1 MTAKKRKFWN
11 IPPEEEQTGL
21 LLWFQILQKH
31 YLKLFGANAIAVLS
45 LLPCAYFI
53 YLLIQTGDIV
63 FWGLGLA
70 LFVLASPCQTG
81 LHSVCVRLVHRMPVW
96 VKDEFI
102 NAWKQE
108 WKPSMLLGLIL
119 GVLWSVLSADRHAGA
134 ALWHTAEKRGA
145 SDFRRETAC
154 LLCHRGVGRN
164 ASGSRDLLRSGS
176 VHIAG
181 GLGGHRG
188 HDGECHFRAGV
199 FPTVF
204 DGRAGMKKKLE
215 HIWYYYK
222 WYILAAALVILVAAN
237 FIGELGQRRQPDGV
251 VSIVT
256 TSQVPEETVEKI
268 RTLFETLWGDRNQD
282 GVTDVEVNVYAY
294 DGMGYSGGSADDY
307 AAAAVHLASEIQAG
321 TTDLFLSDAE
331 ELMLQAE
338 RLQYYGTFRE
348 YDALH
353 RLDCAELED
362 FGVYAFPEKAALLDM
377 LR

>member
-1 MTAKKRKFWN
+1 
-11 IPPEEEQTGL
+11 
-21 LLWFQILQKH
+21 
-31 YLKLFGANAIAVLS
+31 
-45 LLPCAYFI
+45 
-53 YLLIQTGDIV
+53 
-63 FWGLGLA
+63 
-70 LFVLASPCQTG
+70 
-81 LHSVCVRLVHRMPVW
+81 
-96 VKDEFI
+96 
-102 NAWKQE
+102 
-108 WKPSMLLGLIL
+108 
-119 GVLWSVLSADRHAGA
+119 
-134 ALWHTAEKRGA
+134 
-145 SDFRRETAC
+145 
-154 LLCHRGVGRN
+154 
-164 ASGSRDLLRSGS
+164 
-176 VHIAG
+176 
-181 GLGGHRG
+181 
-188 HDGECHFRAGV
+188 
-199 FPTVF
+199 
-204 DGRAGMKKKLE
+204 MKKKLE

-237 FIGELGQRRQPDGV
+237 FVGELGQRRQPDGV

-294 DGMGYSGGSADDY
+294 DGIGYSGGSADDY

-331 ELMLQAE
+331 ELMRQAE
-338 RLQYYGTFRE
+338 RLQYYGAFRE